1 MEVCQIF
8 RRWAPRCASLLLLVI
23 VAAAKPSG
31 ALDRDKSL
39 SQYLRHTW
47 TADDGLP
54 ASTVRVIRQTHD
66 GYMWI
71 GTANG
76 LARFD
81 GFTFTSFTSANTTAI
96 QYVDIY
102 GLYED
107 SQGNLWISTWNEGRS
122 YGLTRYRDGKFYDET
137 KNGFPGQCIF
147 TAYDDGKGNVWFG
160 TLNGL
165 VRYQEGYFRTYTTKD
180 GLDGNMVR
188 AIVKDRSGKLWVGT
202 NSGLDSLDGEK
213 FKPYSD
219 KSRLLTTG
227 VNALVVESSGTL
239 LVGTPHGLVRII
251 SSTDAKLVL
260 DAPIS
265 KLYADSKGNVWVVTN
280 TDLYEFRPDAI
291 RHFGVKEGLPA
302 GRVNIVLQDRSG
314 SLWVSPMGNG
324 LCRISG
330 EDSSGRTD
338 CYTTK
343 DGLSD
348 NTVLALYEDREGGLW
363 AGSVV
368 DGLSLFTDSAITM
381 LPVPQGNVLVTSVH
395 AEKDGSVWAG
405 TPLGLVKLDKEK
417 SKTYATSL
425 GVANNFVLTV
435 FKDKQGNVWTGTSDG
450 VNEFKGKI
458 KNYSVK
464 DGLPNNAVHA
474 IYQDHGGNF
483 WFGTEIGVSEF
494 NGKSFT
500 NYGIADGLA
509 ANAVFSIFEDHD
521 NSLWFVTANGVTEF
535 QNGKFRTIDKQEST
549 NGAFEDKDGTMWIAT
564 ETGGLQ
570 RYKNGTITTCSS
582 KDGLAADNIGSLV
595 EDRFGYI
602 WMSSASGISRVSKK
616 ELNACMERKTAH
628 VHSVSFGAADGMLST
643 ECSDGLQGAAV
654 QGPSGLLFFA
664 CRKGVVSINPGKV
677 PFNSAIP
684 PIAIE
689 HASIN
694 STVSL
699 SGAQVPVGE
708 GNLEFQYAALS
719 YVAPQKDAF
728 KYKLEGYD
736 KQWINAGDRRTAY
749 YTNIPPGHYRFH
761 VIASNNDGVWN
772 NEGASFN
779 FYLMPHF
786 YQTDWFYALC
796 FLVAGAMA
804 AGTHRLRL
812 EHLQKRERE
821 LALLVDERTKELREE
836 VVQRKLAE
844 ESARQAQEAAEA
856 GTRAKAQFLA
866 NMSHEIRTPLNGIIG
881 MADLA
886 LETELTPEQREFLET
901 VKLSGDALLTVIND
915 ILDFSKIE
923 AGKIDLEAIDFDLR
937 ETLEGTLKTLAL
949 RADEKGLE
957 LLCEIAP
964 EVPEVVRGDSG
975 RLRQIIVNLIGNAI
989 KFTHA
994 GEVTLKVFLEK
1005 EAHSQIVHF
1014 VVSDTGIGIP
1024 VEKQR
1029 AIFDPFTQA
1038 DSSTTRKYGGTGLG
1052 LSISTRLVGIM
1063 GGRIWVKSEVG
1074 KGTEFH
1080 FTTQLG
1086 IGEARAI
1093 EIGTMAPPE
1102 VLRGVRVLIVDDNRT
1117 NQRILEGM
1125 LKRWEMKTATV
1136 GGGEEALAQLFSAR
1150 EAGEPYGLILTDMHM
1165 PEMDGFTLVEKIR
1178 QRPELATATI
1188 MMLTSAGHRGDAVR
1202 CKELGVSA
1210 YLLKPI
1216 RQSEL
1221 REAIARVLG
1230 AKEQKG
1236 AIPLVT
1242 RYSLHDERDPA
1253 SCLRILLAEDNAVNQ
1268 LLAKRLLEKR
1278 GHIVAIV
1285 GNGREAL
1292 ERLEND
1298 NFDLVLMDVQMPEMD
1313 GVDATAAIREQ
1324 EKARGN
1330 GTRQMVIALTAH
1342 AMKGDQENCLKAGM
1356 DGYLTKPIRQQELD
1370 ALLEGVLAHRIQK
1383 THKVEKADEHE

>member
-1 MEVCQIF
+1 MRVRQII
-8 RRWAPRCASLLLLVI
+8 RCWNSRYAGLLLLVA
-23 VAAAKPSG
+23 VAVATRSG

-39 SQYLRHTW
+39 DQYLRHTW
-47 TADDGLP
+47 SLDDGLP
-54 ASTVRVIRQTHD
+54 ASTVRVILQTDD

-71 GTANG
+71 GTGSG
-76 LARFD
+76 LARFN
-81 GFTFTSFTSANTTAI
+81 GVTFANFTNANTSALR
-96 QYVDIY
+96 YVDIY

-107 SQGNLWISTWNEGRS
+107 SQGNLWISTWDEGKS
-122 YGLTRYRDGKFYDET
+122 FGLTRYRDGNFYDET
-137 KNGFPGQCIF
+137 KNGFPGQTVLAIC
-147 TAYDDGKGNVWFG
+147 DDRNGDVWFG

-165 VRYQEGYFRTYTTKD
+165 VRYYEGQFRTYTTKD
-180 GLDGNMVR
+180 GLAGNTVR
-188 AIVKDRSGKLWVGT
+188 AIVKDKSGRLWVGT
-202 NSGLDSLDGEK
+202 NSGLDIFNGDR
-213 FKPYSD
+213 FKPYDD
-219 KSRLLTTG
+219 KSRFLMNG
-227 VNALVVESSGTL
+227 VNALVVESTGSL

-260 DAPIS
+260 DATIS
-265 KLYADSKGNVWVVTN
+265 KLYAAPKGNSWAVTN
-280 TDLYEFRPDAI
+280 TDLYEVEPEAI
-291 RHFGVKEGLPA
+291 RHFGVKEGIPA
-302 GRVNIVLQDRSG
+302 GRINIVLQDRSG

-324 LCRISG
+324 LCRIS
-330 EDSSGRTD
+330 DDNSNKKAD

-348 NTVLALYEDREGGLW
+348 NTILALYEDREGGLW
-363 AGSVV
+363 AGSLV
-368 DGLSLFTDSAITM
+368 DGLTLFTDSAITM
-381 LPVPQGNVLVTSVH
+381 LPVPQGNVLVTSVSEGKEG
-395 AEKDGSVWAG
+395 ALWVG

-425 GVANNFVLTV
+425 GPANNFVLTA
-435 FKDKQGNVWTGTSDG
+435 FEDRQGNVWTGTTDG
-450 VNEFKGKI
+450 VNEFTNGKI

-464 DGLPNNAVHA
+464 DGLANNAVHA
-474 IYQDHGGNF
+474 IYQDHNGNF
-483 WFGTEIGVSEF
+483 WFGTEVGASEF
-494 NGKSFT
+494 NGKTFT
-500 NYGIADGLA
+500 NYQTADGLA
-509 ANAVFSIFEDHD
+509 ANAVLSIFEDHKA
-521 NSLWFVTANGVTEF
+521 LWFVTANGLTVL
-535 QNGKFRTIDKQEST
+535 QNGKFRSIDAQEST
-549 NGAFEDKDGTMWIAT
+549 NEAFEDKDGVIWIS
-564 ETGGLQ
+564 TGTDGLQ
-570 RYKNGTITTCSS
+570 RYKDGKISACTSKNGMADDDIGGIAE
-582 KDGLAADNIGSLV
+582 DGL
-595 EDRFGYI
+595 GYI
-602 WMSSASGISRVSKK
+602 WMSSEHGISRVSKSD
-616 ELNACMERKTAH
+616 LNACMEQKKGR
-628 VHSVSFGAADGMLST
+628 VNSISFGTTEGMAST
-643 ECSDGLQGAAV
+643 ECSEGAIQG
-654 QGPSGLLFFA
+654 SKGLLFFP
-664 CRKGVVSINPGKV
+664 CRKGVVSINPAKI
-677 PFNSAIP
+677 PFNFAIP

-694 STVSL
+694 SAGSL
-699 SGAQVPVGE
+699 NGAEVPVGE

-719 YVAPQKDAF
+719 YLAPQKNTF

-736 KQWINAGDRRTAY
+736 KQWIDAGNRRTAY

-772 NEGASFN
+772 NEGTSFS

-804 AGTHRLRL
+804 FGTHRLRL

-937 ETLEGTLKTLAL
+937 EMLEGTLKTLAL

-975 RLRQIIVNLIGNAI
+975 RLRQIIVNLVGNAI

-994 GEVTLKVFLEK
+994 GEVALKVFLEK
-1005 EAHSQIVHF
+1005 DADRSQLIHF

-1029 AIFDPFTQA
+1029 AIFDPFSQA

-1052 LSISTRLVGIM
+1052 LSISTRLVEIM
-1063 GGRIWVKSEVG
+1063 GGRIWLKSEVG

-1086 IGEARAI
+1086 IGEVKAI

-1102 VLRGVRVLIVDDNRT
+1102 VLRGVRALVVDDNRT
-1117 NQRILEGM
+1117 NRRILEGM
-1125 LKRWEMKTATV
+1125 LKRWEMITTAV
-1136 GGGEEALAQLFSAR
+1136 EGGEEALAQLSSAR
-1150 EAGEPYGLILTDMHM
+1150 LAGEPYGLILTDMHM

-1178 QRPELATATI
+1178 QIPGLATATI
-1188 MMLTSAGHRGDAVR
+1188 MMLTSAGHRGDAAR
-1202 CKELGVSA
+1202 CKELGISA

-1285 GNGREAL
+1285 SNGREAL

-1313 GVDATAAIREQ
+1313 GFDATGALRQ
-1324 EKARGN
+1324 KEKALGN

-1356 DGYLTKPIRQQELD
+1356 DGYLAKPIRQQELD
-1370 ALLEGVLAHRIQK
+1370 TLLESVLAQRMQK
-1383 THKVEKADEHE
+1383 AHKLEEADKLD